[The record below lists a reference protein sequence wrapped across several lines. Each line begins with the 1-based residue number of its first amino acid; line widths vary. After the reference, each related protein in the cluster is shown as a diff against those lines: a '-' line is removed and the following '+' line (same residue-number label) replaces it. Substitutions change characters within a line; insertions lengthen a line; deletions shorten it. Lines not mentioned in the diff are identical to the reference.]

1 VEVPCLVNGTGVRP
15 CTVGELPPRLA
26 ALDRTT
32 VDIQALAVQGIP
44 EDDLDAVGQ
53 AIKLD
58 PLTAACNLPEIEGM
72 IDALL
77 VANAGYL
84 PNAPLERGDIEPAVA
99 DD

>member
-1 VEVPCLVNGTGVRP
+1 MEVPCLVNGTGVRP
-15 CTVGELPPRLA
+15 CTVGELPSRLA

-32 VDIQALAVQGIP
+32 VDVRVLAVRGIP

-58 PLTAACNLPEIEGM
+58 PLTAACSPPEIEGM
-72 IDALL
+72 VDDLL

-84 PNAPLERGDIEPAVA
+84 PDAPRTGRRRARRR
-99 DD
+99 